1 MGKTS
6 FLKFVTFV
14 GRISQLVIELKILT
28 APRKLFFKNDRKVVK
43 DDTKR
48 AYRIEGIKAL

>member
-14 GRISQLVIELKILT
+14 GRISQQVIELKILT
-28 APRKLFFKNDRKVVK
+28 APRKLFFQ
-43 DDTKR
+43 KR
-48 AYRIEGIKAL
+48 